1 MRVTRKK
8 VLSGIVNFVKSEM
21 INKITD
27 RPLKMI
33 LAAGVS
39 TLEINPSI
47 ADSIFD
53 NSFVSQILKGD
64 GLTYDVDS
72 AFEILEKTLT
82 EYGDFPVVIPA
93 IKFISPVEKELTFTR
108 GDIQKLKDYICGGV
122 E

>member
-1 MRVTRKK
+1 MKVTRQKILNG
-8 VLSGIVNFVKSEM
+8 VVNFVKSEM

-39 TLEINPSI
+39 TLEINLSI

-72 AFEILEKTLT
+72 AFEIIEKTMT
-82 EYGDFPVVIPA
+82 EYGDFPITIPA

-108 GDIQKLKDYICGGV
+108 QDIKKLKEYICGGV

>member
-39 TLEINPSI
+39 ALEINPSI

-53 NSFVSQILKGD
+53 NSFVSQILKDD
-64 GLTYDVDS
+64 GLTCDVDS

-93 IKFISPVEKELTFTR
+93 IKFISSVEKELTFTR
-108 GDIQKLKDYICGGV
+108 QDIKKLKDYICGGV